1 MSALVRLLLQVLIP
15 DRVFY
20 RFCCTFLDFRVSF
33 GSFGRLKTL
42 YFASFG
48 DLGAGWA
55 QKSPQGLQKTHFGTL
70 LGAIWED
77 LGYVLLTC

>member
-1 MSALVRLLLQVLIP
+1 MFFTVVVAHFLI
-15 DRVFY
+15 
-20 RFCCTFLDFRVSF
+20 L
-33 GSFGRLKTL
+33 GSPLAPFGRLKTL

-77 LGYVLLTC
+77 LGYVFLTF